1 MLISIVDYT
10 CLQLFNLIS
19 YFVSTKGVL
28 TDVESGN
35 KLDFFRLYTF
45 LKILYIM
52 GIINTIETTLNG
64 INGAT
69 WINNI
74 KIDGA
79 QSISINNGKVYVD
92 GKLRKDLSE
101 PSIEIKIEGTVNS
114 VHTGSG
120 NVSVTGDATAIST
133 SSGDVNCKDIKGG
146 VQTMSG
152 DVTCNTI
159 TGNVST
165 MSGDIYHN

>member
-52 GIINTIETTLNG
+52 GIINTFKTALDN

-69 WINNI
+69 WINNV
-74 KIDGA
+74 KIEGA

-92 GKLRKDLSE
+92 GKLREDLSE

-114 VHTGSG
+114 VRTGSG
-120 NVSVTGDATAIST
+120 NVSVIGDVTAIST
-133 SSGDVNCKDIKGG
+133 SSGDVNCKDVKGG

-165 MSGDIYHN
+165 MSGDVYHN

>member
-52 GIINTIETTLNG
+52 GIINTFKTALDN

-69 WINNI
+69 WINNV
-74 KIDGA
+74 KIEGA

-92 GKLRKDLSE
+92 GKLREDLSE

-114 VHTGSG
+114 VRTGSG
-120 NVSVTGDATAIST
+120 NVSVTGDVTAIST
-133 SSGDVNCKDIKGG
+133 SSGDVICKDVKGG

-159 TGNVST
+159 TGNIST
-165 MSGDIYHN
+165 MSGDVCHN

>member
-1 MLISIVDYT
+1 
-10 CLQLFNLIS
+10 
-19 YFVSTKGVL
+19 
-28 TDVESGN
+28 
-35 KLDFFRLYTF
+35 
-45 LKILYIM
+45 M
-52 GIINTIETTLNG
+52 GIINTFETTLNG

-69 WINNI
+69 WINNV
-74 KIDGA
+74 KIEGA
-79 QSISINNGKVYVD
+79 QTISINNGKIYVN
-92 GKLRKDLSE
+92 GNLREDLKS
-101 PSIEIKIEGTVNS
+101 PSIEVKIEGNVAS
-114 VHTGSG
+114 VRTGSG

>member
-1 MLISIVDYT
+1 
-10 CLQLFNLIS
+10 
-19 YFVSTKGVL
+19 
-28 TDVESGN
+28 
-35 KLDFFRLYTF
+35 
-45 LKILYIM
+45 M
-52 GIINTIETTLNG
+52 GIVNTIETTLNG

-69 WINNI
+69 WINNV

-92 GKLRKDLSE
+92 GKLREDLSE
-101 PSIEIKIEGTVNS
+101 PSIEIKVEGTVTS
-114 VHTGSG
+114 IHTGSG
-120 NVSVTGDATAIST
+120 NVSVTGDVTAIST
-133 SSGDVNCKDIKGG
+133 ASGDVNCKDIKGG

-165 MSGDIYHN
+165 MSGDVYHN

>member
-1 MLISIVDYT
+1 
-10 CLQLFNLIS
+10 
-19 YFVSTKGVL
+19 
-28 TDVESGN
+28 
-35 KLDFFRLYTF
+35 
-45 LKILYIM
+45 M
-52 GIINTIETTLNG
+52 GIINTFETTLNG

>member
-1 MLISIVDYT
+1 
-10 CLQLFNLIS
+10 
-19 YFVSTKGVL
+19 
-28 TDVESGN
+28 
-35 KLDFFRLYTF
+35 
-45 LKILYIM
+45 M
-52 GIINTIETTLNG
+52 GIINTFETTLNG

-69 WINNI
+69 WINNV

-92 GKLRKDLSE
+92 GKLSE

-114 VHTGSG
+114 IRTGSG

-146 VQTMSG
+146 VKTMSG

>member
-1 MLISIVDYT
+1 MLINIVDYT
-10 CLQLFNLIS
+10 CLQLFNLIN

-28 TDVESGN
+28 TDAESGN

-52 GIINTIETTLNG
+52 GIINTFKTTLDN

-69 WINNI
+69 WINNV
-74 KIDGA
+74 KIEGA

-101 PSIEIKIEGTVNS
+101 PSIEIKIEGTVTS

-120 NVSVTGDATAIST
+120 NVSVTGDVTAIST
-133 SSGDVNCKDIKGG
+133 SSGDVNCQDVKGG

-159 TGNVST
+159 AGNVNT
-165 MSGDIYHN
+165 MSGDVYHN

>member
-52 GIINTIETTLNG
+52 GIINTFKTALDN

-69 WINNI
+69 WINNV
-74 KIDGA
+74 KIEGA

-92 GKLRKDLSE
+92 GKLREDLSE

-114 VHTGSG
+114 VRTGSG
-120 NVSVTGDATAIST
+120 NVSVTGDVTAIST
-133 SSGDVNCKDIKGG
+133 SSGDVNCKDVKGG

-159 TGNVST
+159 TGNIST
-165 MSGDIYHN
+165 MSGDVYHD

>member
-52 GIINTIETTLNG
+52 GIINTFKTALDN

-69 WINNI
+69 WINNV
-74 KIDGA
+74 KIEGA

-92 GKLRKDLSE
+92 GKLREDLSE

-114 VHTGSG
+114 IRTGSG
-120 NVSVTGDATAIST
+120 NVSVTGDVTAIST
-133 SSGDVNCKDIKGG
+133 SSGDVNCKDVKGE
-146 VQTMSG
+146 VQTISG
-152 DVTCNTI
+152 DITCNNVS
-159 TGNVST
+159 GNVST
-165 MSGDIYHN
+165 ISGDIYHN

>member
-28 TDVESGN
+28 TNVESGN

-52 GIINTIETTLNG
+52 GIINTFKTALDN

-69 WINNI
+69 WINNV
-74 KIDGA
+74 KIDG
-79 QSISINNGKVYVD
+79 STIN
-92 GKLRKDLSE
+92 
-101 PSIEIKIEGTVNS
+101 
-114 VHTGSG
+114 
-120 NVSVTGDATAIST
+120 
-133 SSGDVNCKDIKGG
+133 
-146 VQTMSG
+146 
-152 DVTCNTI
+152 
-159 TGNVST
+159 
-165 MSGDIYHN
+165 